1 MYARSSIRCI
11 HLFLCLCA
19 GTAFLFP
26 WTPTGAEVPIRGEVR
41 LPSGAPAADARVA
54 IIEAKTAVTTD
65 ADGRF
70 TLSVP
75 TTGFYS
81 FRIIHQEN
89 ITQRRIEVRYADQTI
104 IIDLRIESREQAV
117 TQGIEVVGLRDKT
130 KLSRYRLTGDEM
142 KRLPG
147 VYGDSLKAINTL
159 PGVSP
164 AVPTG
169 ALPSVN
175 ILSTS
180 FLSGFSV
187 GPPYRNS
194 TTGIL
199 TLRGAGPRANQ
210 FYLDGFRI
218 LYPFHLG
225 DQSSVINNDFIRAVD
240 VYTGSFPARFGDA
253 TGGIIAIEGPSK
265 ADKPG
270 GHLNVALF
278 LSDAYLEVPF
288 LEKNTGLIAASVRQS
303 YPNYTLLRLYPDAVP
318 ADAKYASYQDGQLKL
333 KVEGTNH
340 EVTGLIFGA
349 RDILKYTKAVAS
361 STNDN
366 YSSSGALGD
375 IGGNIGSGLGGNTN
389 SDSRPPVDLDRSFY
403 TEGVKYT
410 YRQGGVFR
418 NTLLA
423 ELSIF
428 REDFKLDFRSPF
440 TGETIFGFNVQNSRR
455 EERFRDD
462 AVLAVIPDTLTLNA
476 GVETTYHRWE
486 ESLSNFSPRRSVN
499 PNTPA
504 FVDVINDLVDN
515 NRTFRALYDGDRTT
529 YRLSGSYVEAELE
542 GGGFRFT
549 PGVRVEYLDL
559 SQSTGVGPR
568 AGLEYSMKDTGTS
581 FLAAAGRHFNA
592 PPTLESISEEA
603 GNPNLE
609 MEEADHTALG
619 FNQKIGKTGIFKLE
633 LFRNDFRSLVVEDQ
647 LIVEPWHPR
656 TNKRDMVERQASIA
670 RKPFESLK
678 RNYSNDGTGTSRG
691 FEIFL
696 QKTRPAGESGLF
708 GWISYTRSLTKRNN
722 HQPRLTRDQ
731 QNALNTRNASRTATA
746 YGEFGPYTATY
757 YDTGELD
764 VYYDNDKNELYDLD
778 RDHQLSFV
786 ANWKFNAQWQIG
798 ARFRYSTGTPF
809 TPIIGNEQ
817 VAATAIPT
825 FIPKYSDRYNSERLT
840 PFHQLDIRLD
850 RFLNYEW
857 GYANYYVEI
866 INAYAHKNQE
876 TANYNF
882 LRPYVPGY
890 NPAPQYESTYVETP
904 VGGGRVLL
912 LPLINVGIEVKF

>member
-1 MYARSSIRCI
+1 M
-11 HLFLCLCA
+11 
-19 GTAFLFP
+19 
-26 WTPTGAEVPIRGEVR
+26 
-41 LPSGAPAADARVA
+41 
-54 IIEAKTAVTTD
+54 TTD
-65 ADGRF
+65 ADGRW
-70 TLSVP
+70 TAAVP
-75 TTGFYS
+75 EAGFYTL
-81 FRIIHQEN
+81 RVIHEEKV
-89 ITQRRIEVRYADQTI
+89 TQRRIDVRYAGQVFV
-104 IIDLRIESREQAV
+104 IDLRIETREQAV

-130 KLSRYRLTGDEM
+130 KLSRYRLSGDEI

-164 AVPTG
+164 AQSAG
-169 ALPSVN
+169 ALPSVS
-175 ILSTS
+175 ILSNA

-240 VYTGSFPARFGDA
+240 VFTGSFPVRYGNA
-253 TGGIIAIEGPSK
+253 TGGIISIEGPSK
-265 ADKPG
+265 AEKAG

-278 LSDAYLEVPF
+278 LSDAYMEVPLF
-288 LEKNTGLIAASVRQS
+288 EKNTGLIAASARQS
-303 YPNYTLLRLYPDAVP
+303 YPNYTVLRLYPDAVP
-318 ADAKYASYQDGQLKL
+318 PDAKYASYQDGQLKL
-333 KVEGTNH
+333 SYEGTNH
-340 EVTGLIFGA
+340 AFTGLIFGA
-349 RDILKYTKAVAS
+349 RDILKYTKGVAS

-366 YSSSGALGD
+366 YSSSGGFAD
-375 IGGNIGSGLGGNTN
+375 IGGGLDGNTN

-403 TEGVKYT
+403 TEGVRYS
-410 YRQGGVFR
+410 YRHGGVFR
-418 NTLLA
+418 NTALV
-423 ELSIF
+423 ELSFF

-462 AVLAVIPDTLTLNA
+462 AMLEVIPDTLTVTA

-486 ESLSNFSPRRSVN
+486 ESLTNFSPRRSVN
-499 PNTPA
+499 PNTPS

-559 SQSTGVGPR
+559 SKSTGVGPR
-568 AGLEYSMKDTGTS
+568 AGLEYAVKSTGTS
-581 FLAAAGRHFNA
+581 LLAAGGRHFNA

-603 GNPNLE
+603 GNPGLE
-609 MEEADHTALG
+609 MEESDHAALG
-619 FNQKIGKTGIFKLE
+619 VNQKIGKAGIFKVE
-633 LFRNDFRSLVVEDQ
+633 LFRNEFRNLVVEDQ

-656 TNKRDMVERQASIA
+656 TNKRDMAERQASIA

-678 RNYSNDGTGTSRG
+678 RNYSNDGTGSSRG
-691 FEIFL
+691 FEVFL

-722 HQPRLTRDQ
+722 HQTRLTRDQ

-778 RDHQLSFV
+778 RDHQVSLV
-786 ANWKFNAQWQIG
+786 ANWKFNAAWQIG

-809 TPIIGNEQ
+809 TPIVGNENIP
-817 VAATAIPT
+817 ASTIPT
-825 FIPKYSDRYNSERLT
+825 FIPKYSERYNSERLT

-857 GYANYYVEI
+857 GYANYYIEI

-876 TANYNF
+876 SANYNF
-882 LRPYVPGY
+882 LRPYVPGA
-890 NPAPQYESTYVETP
+890 NPEPQYESTYVETP
-904 VGGGRVLL
+904 VGGGRILL